1 MKTVLIVKQDDEKAA
16 NNAVHIQNVLT
27 ELSIEVL
34 SADKLSRAD
43 FVTVVGGDGT
53 IMHAAKQAAAF
64 DLPILGINSG
74 RVGFLAGLEPE
85 EAHLIAQIAKGEYQ
99 VDTRM
104 LLSVEYENNGQK
116 ERCYALNEAVVTRN
130 GPARMIDITLKDGL
144 CGGEMHYRADGLIA
158 ATPTGSTAYS
168 LSAGG
173 PVLDPF
179 IEGIIVTP
187 LSPFSLQSRS
197 IVFSPAHSLQI
208 CAKCPDGG
216 CVIVCVDGEQPIDV
230 TGQEI
235 TVKKASDHA
244 VRLIRIK
251 KDTFFD
257 TYKHKIMER
266 SV

>member
-1 MKTVLIVKQDDEKAA
+1 MNTVIIVKQNDETAA
-16 NNAVHIQNVLT
+16 KNALQIEKVLAQ
-27 ELSIEVL
+27 LSIDIL
-34 SADKLSRAD
+34 SADEMSCCD

-53 IMHAAKQAAAF
+53 MMHAAKRAAVY
-64 DLPILGINSG
+64 DLPVLGINSG

-85 EAHLIAQIAKGEYQ
+85 EAHLITKIAKGEYR

-104 LLSVEYENNGQK
+104 LLSVEYENQGQK
-116 ERCYALNEAVVTRN
+116 ERCYALNEALVTRN
-130 GPARMIDITLKDGL
+130 GPARMIDITLQDGL
-144 CGGEMHYRADGLIA
+144 HGGEMHYRADGLIV

-197 IVFSPAHSLQI
+197 VVFSPAHPLSI
-208 CAKCPDGG
+208 CAKCPDDGR
-216 CVIVCVDGEQPIDV
+216 VIVCVDGEQPIDV

-235 TVKKASDHA
+235 TVKKAEDRV

>member
-1 MKTVLIVKQDDEKAA
+1 MKTVLFVKQEDARATECAE
-16 NNAVHIQNVLT
+16 HIREVLKQ
-27 ELSIEVL
+27 LSIGVL
-34 SADKLSRAD
+34 STDEMSRAD

-53 IMHAAKQAAAF
+53 IMHAAKRAAECNV
-64 DLPILGINSG
+64 PVLGINAG

-85 EAHLIAQIAKGEYQ
+85 EAHLIAQIAKGEYN

-104 LLSVEYENNGQK
+104 LLAVEWEQNGEKQVH
-116 ERCYALNEAVVTRN
+116 YALNEAVITRN
-130 GPARMIDITLKDGL
+130 GPARMMDISLQDGL
-144 CGGEMHYRADGLIA
+144 HGGEMHYRADGLIA

-179 IEGIIVTP
+179 IEGIVVTP

-197 IVFSPAHSLQI
+197 VVFSPAHPLKI
-208 CAKCPDGG
+208 RARCPAGG
-216 CVIVCVDGEQPIDV
+216 RIIVCLDGEEPMDV
-230 TGQEI
+230 TEREI
-235 TVKKASDHA
+235 TVTKATERA

-257 TYKHKIMER
+257 IYKHKIMER